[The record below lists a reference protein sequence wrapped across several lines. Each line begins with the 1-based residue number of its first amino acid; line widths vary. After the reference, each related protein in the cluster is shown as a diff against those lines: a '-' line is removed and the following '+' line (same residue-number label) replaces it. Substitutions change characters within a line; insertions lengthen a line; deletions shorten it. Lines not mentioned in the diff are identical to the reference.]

1 MEAQG
6 RCDMGMA
13 SSTSLACSPG
23 RIGFHE
29 EDPVPCFRKKGQL
42 CLLNIFFLR
51 EKILNILIQFRTR
64 NAYGAA
70 RAHSN
75 KDPCSYLQRGFFLS
89 CGMETKMDS
98 KKEV

>member
-1 MEAQG
+1 MRYG
-6 RCDMGMA
+6 YGKLDFLGLLTGKDWVSRGG
-13 SSTSLACSPG
+13 SSSLFPEKRPTLSPK
-23 RIGFHE
+23 H
-29 EDPVPCFRKKGQL
+29 
-42 CLLNIFFLR
+42 FFLR